1 MSAPPQQETCTAQRK
16 EPRPERAA
24 RTRDSAAPDS
34 TRPET
39 ETNNGANP
47 GGAGTDRAKRPAT
60 EAGQR
65 KQTQQERERKPQP
78 QATTEQPRTKSREQ
92 TREKPK
98 KGTPERTK
106 APGTETERRKRKS
119 NQRERESTRKKP
131 PKGHDSVLR
140 SRGKMTKGDRRHK

>member
-65 KQTQQERERKPQP
+65 KQTQQERERRLRSK
-78 QATTEQPRTKSREQ
+78 RTKNNAKLSSFVNK
-92 TREKPK
+92 TPK
-98 KGTPERTK
+98 
-106 APGTETERRKRKS
+106 
-119 NQRERESTRKKP
+119 
-131 PKGHDSVLR
+131 
-140 SRGKMTKGDRRHK
+140 